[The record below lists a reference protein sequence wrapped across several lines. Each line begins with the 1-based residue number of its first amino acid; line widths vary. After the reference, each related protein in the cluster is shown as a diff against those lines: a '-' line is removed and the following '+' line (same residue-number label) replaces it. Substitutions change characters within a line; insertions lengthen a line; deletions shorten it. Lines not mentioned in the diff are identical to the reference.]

1 MNFLSEWNW
10 VWPAIAL
17 AFLLG
22 VLGSR
27 WLIARL
33 GFGQKQTVNK
43 EYFKGLNFLLNEEPD
58 KAIEVFIKAL
68 EVDSETVELHLA
80 LGGLFRRKGQVD
92 RATRIHQNLIA
103 RPSLTDD
110 QRMQAIH
117 ELANDYYKA
126 GWLDRAENLFNELKD
141 SSTYRKLAID
151 GLVRIYQQ
159 EKEWQKAIDVLRLLK
174 RADRNNLGKQV
185 AHYYCEL
192 AELSIKIG
200 DFQIA
205 RQHLRNARSEYPSV
219 ARSLL
224 LRGDLRLA
232 EGDHIGAREIWLSLA
247 KSYPNFAELIVER
260 MIKSFR
266 SKNDEVGLKKY
277 LINIAIVPRDADS
290 FELWQEA
297 LHEILGDAAA
307 IGHVIEKTQ
316 NDGISAPLANYLF
329 KALRGN
335 KLKDDLRSD
344 LLNKML
350 GRAKAK
356 KIEYTCIGCGFDT
369 KALYWFCPNCG
380 EWESFR

>member
-1 MNFLSEWNW
+1 MK
-10 VWPAIAL
+10 
-17 AFLLG
+17 
-22 VLGSR
+22 
-27 WLIARL
+27 L

-103 RPSLTDD
+103 RPTLTDD

-126 GWLDRAENLFNELKD
+126 GWLDRAENLFSELKD
-141 SSTYRKLAID
+141 SSAYRVLAIE

-174 RADRNNLGKQV
+174 RSERSHVSKQV

-192 AELSIKIG
+192 AELAIDIG
-200 DFQIA
+200 DYQIA

-224 LRGDLRLA
+224 LRGDLRSA
-232 EGDHIGAREIWLSLA
+232 EGDHSGARELWLSLA
-247 KSYPNFAELIVER
+247 ESYPNFSELIVQK
-260 MIKSFR
+260 MITSF
-266 SKNDEVGLKKY
+266 SINQDVDGLKDY
-277 LINIAIVPRDADS
+277 LFNVAVVPKNAEA
-290 FELWQEA
+290 FTLWRNSLEK
-297 LHEILGDAAA
+297 ILGESQAINHILEKSQNEGMSATLAEYLCDAL
-307 IGHVIEKTQ
+307 GK
-316 NDGISAPLANYLF
+316 
-329 KALRGN
+329 N
-335 KLKDDLRSD
+335 KLDDSRRGD
-344 LLNKML
+344 LLKKML
-350 GRAKAK
+350 NRAKIK

-369 KALYWFCPNCG
+369 KAMYWFCPNCG
-380 EWESFR
+380 QWESFR